1 MAKNF
6 DLCTEQDSFL
16 EDKPIWVA
24 TLSSGITVYQDD
36 NRPEVDEPIAWKR
49 LRSYC
54 IKQKEQIEFL
64 RIKFRSHVVPITPKK
79 NLPTYYYFAYG
90 ITKDIVDDFN
100 QEYYLSGFCLGDNL
114 HYSWYKVPEILKEK
128 TSTIDIPEDI
138 DKDERFIPTLEL
150 TKDSDLL

>member
-1 MAKNF
+1 MCKNF
-6 DLCTEQDSFL
+6 DLCTELDPFL

-36 NRPEVDEPIAWKR
+36 NRAGVDEPIAWKR

-54 IKQKEQIEFL
+54 VKQKEQIDFL

-79 NLPTYYYFAYG
+79 ILPTYYYFSYG

-100 QEYYLSGFCLGDNL
+100 QDFYLSGFSFDKSL
-114 HYSWYKVPEILKEK
+114 HYSWYKIPEIIKEK
-128 TSTIDIPEDI
+128 TNSMDIPKDAT
-138 DKDERFIPTLEL
+138 KDERFIPTLEL
-150 TKDSDLL
+150 TKKDQLL